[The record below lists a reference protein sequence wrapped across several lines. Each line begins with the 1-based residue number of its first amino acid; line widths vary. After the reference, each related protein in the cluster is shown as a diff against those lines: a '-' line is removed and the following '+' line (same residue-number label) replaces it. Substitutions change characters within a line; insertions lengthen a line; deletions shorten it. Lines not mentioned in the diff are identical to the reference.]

1 MTPSAEPTS
10 QRADIAALLVPAD
23 LLSGGEIII
32 LAIKPS
38 GWFVLLASLPWL
50 VTAIIVGA
58 IAFIAD
64 IYRSGTP
71 VETIGCICAAGALG
85 RVTVACWQ
93 WMGRTYV
100 LTNRRIVTVRGLIH
114 VRVTAAAI
122 SDVSRAVPAASVAER
137 LVGVASIYCMTD
149 SQNTPAVVW
158 NVVAKPDEVHEIVME
173 TIERSN

>member
-50 VTAIIVGA
+50 VPAGIVVA
-58 IAFIAD
+58 LAYVAD

-71 VETIGCICAAGALG
+71 VETIGFICAVGVLG
-85 RVTVACWQ
+85 RVTAACWQ

-100 LTNRRIVTVRGLIH
+100 LTDRRIVTVRGLIH
-114 VRVTAAAI
+114 VRVTAAALC
-122 SDVSRAVPAASVAER
+122 DVRRAVLAAGVAER
-137 LVGVASIYCMTD
+137 LVGVASIYCITD
-149 SQNTPAVVW
+149 SQTTSAVAWNTI
-158 NVVAKPDEVHEIVME
+158 AKPDEVHEIVTK
-173 TIERSN
+173 TIERAN